1 MQLGSKQRFCGPS
14 SVLKELLF
22 SYPVHYTHTHT
33 SLLWFREDSA
43 IDAQPVYSVLEVV
56 PTMTEVETEMLADM
70 DADSPFGLSYF
81 SETGQMENQH
91 QQCCHLMM
99 ASSTCF
105 LVELDVQPKVGTFW
119 VVDFYSLWNNL
130 GIQLCSEDLSVTGDD
145 SYLVSAWWV
154 TWDSDCCGLLAT
166 LKRSWHSKE
175 PVPIPCLAM
184 PSLGWAVHFSCVVS
198 WSSATAILICEVLL
212 GRVTK
217 VKSTKVICRVQSRN
231 DKVFCATFLA
241 ERL

>member
-1 MQLGSKQRFCGPS
+1 MLS
-14 SVLKELLF
+14 SWASPNATGVQTAFLRAILSVAGIALLL
-22 SYPVHYTHTHT
+22 PGALHTHT

-105 LVELDVQPKVGTFW
+105 LVELDVQPKVGTF
-119 VVDFYSLWNNL
+119 
-130 GIQLCSEDLSVTGDD
+130 
-145 SYLVSAWWV
+145 
-154 TWDSDCCGLLAT
+154 
-166 LKRSWHSKE
+166 
-175 PVPIPCLAM
+175 
-184 PSLGWAVHFSCVVS
+184 
-198 WSSATAILICEVLL
+198 
-212 GRVTK
+212 
-217 VKSTKVICRVQSRN
+217 
-231 DKVFCATFLA
+231 
-241 ERL
+241 